1 MSGRTSPFEALTGL
15 EKQLKW
21 LEYQTITLP
30 YVSSQLDDMEEEM
43 QAAPASLAQTKA
55 EHLVQKSK
63 DLLNQAPKTQP
74 SQVTSDHEQQAKTAQ
89 KQPMPS
95 GTSQG
100 DFQRTRHTQYD
111 AVIARMKQ
119 AEKKTSGFY
128 NVSS

>member
-30 YVSSQLDDMEEEM
+30 YVSSQLDDMEEET
-43 QAAPASLAQTKA
+43 QVASASLAHTKA

-63 DLLNQAPKTQP
+63 ELLNQVTKPQP
-74 SQVTSDHEQQAKTAQ
+74 TQVTSENEQQAKAAQ
-89 KQPMPS
+89 KQPLPS

-128 NVSS
+128 NISS